1 MVYSV
6 HLLRDARQAGYI
18 TTMSYPKKT
27 SRETI
32 LESAIALI
40 EASGLDQL
48 SMRTLATELGVTPNA
63 LYRYFSSR
71 EDLEVAMADE
81 AGRVLLVA
89 MQKAVG
95 KKAGVDAI
103 RAVAK
108 TYLKFARQRPALYE
122 LKMRYCKDE
131 SQEPESHQQLWD
143 AMLALV
149 DGLQGPW
156 SAEDLAMTLWAY
168 LHGLVELDRA
178 DMLDGRK
185 PEVAVEV
192 GLDVFLAGLMAQ
204 LKT

>member
-1 MVYSV
+1 
-6 HLLRDARQAGYI
+6 
-18 TTMSYPKKT
+18 MSYPKKT

-95 KKAGVDAI
+95 QKVGVDAI

-143 AMLALV
+143 AMLGLV

-156 SAEDLAMTLWAY
+156 AAEDLAMTLWAY

-204 LKT
+204 AKK